1 MKLMT
6 LQQAQ
11 AMKIAEFN
19 SLFKDVI
26 FTAKR
31 GGIKFAS

>member
-1 MKLMT
+1 
-6 LQQAQ
+6 
-11 AMKIAEFN
+11 MKIAEFN